1 MPIQFIEK
9 NRGKVVEVHV
19 SGKVTKADFQH
30 FVPEFE
36 RQVRQNGKL
45 RLLFDITDFNG
56 WEVDAL
62 WEEIKFDIKYFSEIE
77 LLAIVG
83 DKKWHHGMAVF
94 CKPFT
99 KATIQYFDHTNIV
112 EARNWLGEAIM
123 D

>member
-1 MPIQFIEK
+1 MPIQFNEE
-9 NRGKVVEVHV
+9 NSGKVVDVHV

-36 RQVRQNGKL
+36 RLVRQNGKL
-45 RLLFDITDFNG
+45 RLLFDMTGFDG

-62 WEEIKFDIKYFSEIE
+62 WDEIKFDIKYFSDIE
-77 LLAIVG
+77 KLAIVG

-99 KATIQYFDHTNIV
+99 KATIQYFNHTDIV
-112 EARNWLGEAIM
+112 EARKWLGEA
-123 D
+123 

>member
-1 MPIQFIEK
+1 MPIQFIEE
-9 NRGKVVEVHV
+9 NSGKVVEVHV

-30 FVPEFE
+30 FVPEYE

-45 RLLFDITDFNG
+45 RLLFDITGFNG
-56 WEVDAL
+56 WEVDAM
-62 WEEIKFDIKYFSEIE
+62 WEEIKFDIKYFSDIE

-83 DKKWHHGMAVF
+83 DKKWHHTMAVF

-99 KATIQYFDHTNIV
+99 KATIQFFNHSDIV
-112 EARNWLGEAIM
+112 EARKWLSEAKL